1 MHSSAGVNADSN
13 VRFSPP
19 CISALYQ
26 QGNFLVYGLRMDALP
41 LLRARILEHYI
52 GREFLKILVLSLA
65 AFLSIFLL
73 VDFFER
79 IDRLVSAGLGLGGFA
94 NYVLLKAP
102 FALSQVL
109 SPAVLLGAML
119 TFGLLSRSHETMAM
133 RTSGLDI
140 LWLIRPVILLSAL
153 TALAGLAL
161 NLYLVPWSQ
170 ARHAMFWE
178 TQVQKKS
185 PRSLMALEHFW
196 YKGDRA
202 IYNIVLFK
210 KDIQTLEGV
219 RIYLFDPQFHLQQVV
234 TAKQARWQGDSW
246 RFYHGSIQTFDE
258 GVPKGWESFA
268 ERDFVLTEKPQDFSS
283 LEKKITEMDLSE
295 LLRYVDRLERDG
307 YKSTLYQVEIQS
319 RFSLAV
325 TPIILAMLGL
335 GLALRQERLYLPAL
349 VAVGLG
355 LMFIYWLIFGLSVSL
370 GQAGRWPVLWSVWW
384 PHVFFGLLAV
394 VLLSRASR

>member
-1 MHSSAGVNADSN
+1 
-13 VRFSPP
+13 
-19 CISALYQ
+19 
-26 QGNFLVYGLRMDALP
+26 MDVLP
-41 LLRARILEHYI
+41 FLRARILEHYI
-52 GREFLKILVLSLA
+52 GREFLKLLVIALV

-79 IDRLVSAGLGLGGFA
+79 IDRLVTAGLGLDGLA
-94 NYVLLKAP
+94 RYVLLKIP

-119 TFGLLSRSHETMAM
+119 TLGLLARSHETMAM

-140 LWLIRPVILLSAL
+140 LRLIRPVIFLAAG
-153 TALAGLAL
+153 TALVGMAL

-170 ARHAMFWE
+170 ARLAMFWE
-178 TQVQKKS
+178 VQVQKKP
-185 PRSLMALEHFW
+185 PRSLVALEHFW

-202 IYNIVLFK
+202 IYNIVLFR

-219 RIYLFDPQFHLQQVV
+219 RIYLFDHQFTLQQVV

-246 RFYHGSIQTFDE
+246 RFYQGFIQTFE
-258 GVPKGWESFA
+258 AGEPKAWESFA
-268 ERDFVLTEKPQDFSS
+268 ERDFKLTEKPQDFSL
-283 LEKKITEMDLSE
+283 LEKKIGEMDLTE
-295 LLRYVDRLERDG
+295 LLKYVERLERDG
-307 YKSTLYQVEIQS
+307 YKSTLYQVEIYS

-335 GLALRQERLYLPAL
+335 GLALSREELYLPAM

-355 LMFIYWLIFGLSVSL
+355 LMFLYWLIFGLSISL
-370 GQAGRWPVLWSVWW
+370 GQAGRWPILISVWW
-384 PHVFFGLLAV
+384 PHGLFGALGI